1 MPAIQKKGSRSSVW
15 VKGHSLA
22 CQAPPSRVETRVT
35 ATAKKETGY
44 DKPTGIRGVTG
55 LVVDPVST
63 PRPCG
68 QIYEANVRFTKRV
81 NRAFLFAAVFLWMI
95 PFETSLSMMDVA

>member
-1 MPAIQKKGSRSSVW
+1 MPFR
-15 VKGHSLA
+15 L
-22 CQAPPSRVETRVT
+22 PSRVETRVT

-68 QIYEANVRFTKRV
+68 QIYEANARFTKRV

-95 PFETSLSMMDVA
+95 PFETSLSMIDVA